1 MASQTLLDLRGRVR
15 AWSNRKDFSDELIND
30 FISIAQ
36 ARLNRLL
43 RIPPLEAD
51 AILTPD
57 SNGAVRVPRDFLKMI
72 AVWYTDAQ
80 GRRVSLNRKDVAY
93 IQQHASGP
101 KGCPLYFARQ
111 GFDLQLAPIP
121 TDISTSSLELYYYAS
136 IQPLTED
143 TDVNWF
149 TEDAPEVLLY
159 GALTELSLY
168 LRDEIGAG
176 QWEAKFQNHSK
187 EIQNMEDTSMWS
199 GGTLSINPTK

>member
-1 MASQTLLDLRGRVR
+1 
-15 AWSNRKDFSDELIND
+15 
-30 FISIAQ
+30 
-36 ARLNRLL
+36 
-43 RIPPLEAD
+43 
-51 AILTPD
+51 
-57 SNGAVRVPRDFLKMI
+57 MI

-176 QWEAKFQNHSK
+176 QWEAKFQNHSN